1 MKRPTRIEEQ
11 HNPMRDLDI
20 ELESQD
26 DDIIELE
33 DIIEMPSRPIDEDED
48 LDLDVE
54 ILDVDSYLEPEP
66 EMPAKKAAQP
76 FMREQ
81 APKHPPKQ
89 EDMFEAFGDEA
100 EEDEMLFEPVASGG
114 PAKKTGLRAETK
126 VFDEEKEPVL
136 DDFMDELGMTEPG
149 TEKRADLRRKT
160 VETIMDAEEI
170 LAPAGVESEL
180 ISDESLASELIS
192 DESLESELISVESL
206 ESTLSQPAAP
216 RPTPIPSPADISQI
230 ADELIGRLE
239 SRLQEHIRTVVE
251 SSLPDLVRS
260 IISEEL
266 EKLKK
271 GLD

>member
-1 MKRPTRIEEQ
+1 
-11 HNPMRDLDI
+11 MRDLDI

-66 EMPAKKAAQP
+66 EMPTKKAAQP

-81 APKHPPKQ
+81 AQKHPPKQ

-180 ISDESLASELIS
+180 ISDESL
-192 DESLESELISVESL
+192 ESELISVESL

-216 RPTPIPSPADISQI
+216 RPAPIPSPADISQI

-239 SRLQEHIRTVVE
+239 SRLQEHIRIMVE

>member
-33 DIIEMPSRPIDEDED
+33 DIIEMPSRPIDEYED

-54 ILDVDSYLEPEP
+54 ILDVDSYLEQEP

-81 APKHPPKQ
+81 AQKHPPKQ
-89 EDMFEAFGDEA
+89 EDMFEAFDDEA

-180 ISDESLASELIS
+180 ISDESL
-192 DESLESELISVESL
+192 ESELISVESL

-239 SRLQEHIRTVVE
+239 SRLQEHIRITVE